1 MFIVIVFGVLLI
13 IGVAYVYKKVKAFKK
28 AKAFKNS
35 MTYEEAEEAFNKVK
49 EVQKAKDE
57 ADKVFWEAKEALEAT
72 PQWKAYEEAEKA
84 LKATPE
90 WKAEKE
96 ALCACQKMHIA
107 YVEAD
112 SDLRKVK
119 RFAKSTLKEEM
130 EEEAW

>member
-13 IGVAYVYKKVKAFKK
+13 IGVAYVYKKVKAFK
-28 AKAFKNS
+28 ASTA
-35 MTYEEAEEAFNKVK
+35 YEELEEAFNKVK

-90 WKAEKE
+90 YKTEKE
-96 ALCACQKMHIA
+96 ALRACQKMHIA

-130 EEEAW
+130 DEEAW